1 MKKIFQ
7 FFIAVVMCLSLSTNI
22 YAINDNEHEITTDKP
37 HIILT
42 PNQAGDELTVKLHL
56 SQEMFERQINY
67 CILMADK
74 LDVDLEDIVLKKLKK
89 TEKKYPVEKAKGN
102 SKKYNQL

>member
-1 MKKIFQ
+1 MIVYKQKNNFYQMYIMIKQMKRQKDQ
-7 FFIAVVMCLSLSTNI
+7 YMELADVV
-22 YAINDNEHEITTDKP
+22 
-37 HIILT
+37 
-42 PNQAGDELTVKLHL
+42 
-56 SQEMFERQINY
+56 NY

-89 TEKKYPVEKAKGN
+89 TEKKYPVEKAEGN

>member
-1 MKKIFQ
+1 MYIMIKQMKRQKDQ
-7 FFIAVVMCLSLSTNI
+7 YMELADVV
-22 YAINDNEHEITTDKP
+22 
-37 HIILT
+37 
-42 PNQAGDELTVKLHL
+42 
-56 SQEMFERQINY
+56 NY

-89 TEKKYPVEKAKGN
+89 TEKKYPVEKAEGN

>member
-1 MKKIFQ
+1 MKNISI
-7 FFIAVVMCLSLSTNI
+7 FIAVVMCLSLSTNI

-56 SQEMFERQINY
+56 SQKCLNVNYNDIYLLIRQNQFKNIK
-67 CILMADK
+67 CIM
-74 LDVDLEDIVLKKLKK
+74 LDEGLK
-89 TEKKYPVEKAKGN
+89 
-102 SKKYNQL
+102 S

>member
-1 MKKIFQ
+1 MELVD
-7 FFIAVVMCLSLSTNI
+7 VV
-22 YAINDNEHEITTDKP
+22 
-37 HIILT
+37 
-42 PNQAGDELTVKLHL
+42 
-56 SQEMFERQINY
+56 NY

-89 TEKKYPVEKAKGN
+89 TEKKYPVEKAEGN

>member
-1 MKKIFQ
+1 MEL
-7 FFIAVVMCLSLSTNI
+7 ADVV
-22 YAINDNEHEITTDKP
+22 
-37 HIILT
+37 
-42 PNQAGDELTVKLHL
+42 
-56 SQEMFERQINY
+56 NY

-89 TEKKYPVEKAKGN
+89 TEKKYHVEKAKGN